1 MPWWLSRTAH
11 IVSTKNISTFCLQV
25 QEIMQMIGLIF
36 DVLLDLVLKVPSEK
50 GVQGKMC
57 RVIFLNSS

>member
-1 MPWWLSRTAH
+1 
-11 IVSTKNISTFCLQV
+11 V
-25 QEIMQMIGLIF
+25 QEMMQMIGLIF
-36 DVLLDLVLKVPSEK
+36 DVLLGLVLKVPSEK